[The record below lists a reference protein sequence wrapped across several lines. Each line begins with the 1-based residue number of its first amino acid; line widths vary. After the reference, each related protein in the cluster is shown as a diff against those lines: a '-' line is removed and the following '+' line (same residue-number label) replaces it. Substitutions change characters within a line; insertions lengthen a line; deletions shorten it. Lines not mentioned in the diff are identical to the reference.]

1 MKVSRYMT
9 ALGPFR
15 IWPAGKVVCRSGIFV
30 ASVAAAVFLIGYF
43 SLVYAQ
49 AAASSASEQPVT
61 AAVGQRQKTPIGKVK
76 TVSFVLNDG
85 RYVQGKVVAEDRSAI
100 TASEF
105 AGSTIVVSAYNRDEI
120 VAGSIRYKNVLESK
134 YWEGAAEYFLG
145 RTWDFEDDP
154 DDFIQAVRC
163 YEQAKSLVIG
173 AYGAEH
179 ERTKQL
185 QRKIEQ
191 VKADKKQWAAQVES
205 RAGLR
210 ELELKVAFDQKVSRL
225 EKLLRQNAEQLRQIN
240 ALLEDTQLAANITE
254 MQRNVQTLSRQARSD
269 IESNRRRIDELYFL
283 YRRGER
289 ITRGGPIIKRRSW

>member
-1 MKVSRYMT
+1 MKMSRYMT
-9 ALGPFR
+9 AFGPFR
-15 IWPAGKVVCRSGIFV
+15 IWLAGKVVCRSGIFV
-30 ASVAAAVFLIGYF
+30 ASVAATVFLMGYF

-49 AAASSASEQPVT
+49 ATASSASEQPG
-61 AAVGQRQKTPIGKVK
+61 AVPSGRQKTPIGKVK

-85 RYVQGKVVAEDRSAI
+85 RYVQGKVVSEDRSAI

-105 AGSTIVVSAYNRDEI
+105 TGSTIVVSAYNRDEI

-134 YWEGAAEYFLG
+134 YWETAAEYFLG

-191 VKADKKQWAAQVES
+191 VKTDRKQWATEVES

-210 ELELKVAFDQKVSRL
+210 ELELKAAFDQRVSRL
-225 EKLLRQNAEQLRQIN
+225 EKLLSRNAEQLRRIN
-240 ALLEDTQLAANITE
+240 VLLEDTRLAANITE
-254 MQRNVQTLSRQARSD
+254 MQRNVQTLSRQVRSD

-289 ITRGGPIIKRRSW
+289 IPPGGPFIERRSGR